1 MTSSTKYIGMDVHKE
16 SISIAVRNATGKIVM
31 ECVIETK
38 ANTIL
43 QFFDGLR
50 GDVQVTFEEGTWA
63 AWLYDLLKPHVG
75 KLVVCDPRRN
85 ALLGDGNQ
93 NDRVDAR
100 KLSDLLYM
108 NKLHAVYHE
117 NHGLRTMKELGRSYL
132 TITRDLSRK
141 PGQKNHQVLYTTKEL
156 PGLQAGYTSSPLEDS
171 IAKEVWSRMQ
181 PKSPQQPR
189 SSTTIRRDGT
199 PYSYLLVALYD
210 GPQNE
215 ISRTGIFLLEG
226 KGRIVEAK
234 IDDINGEWCDGCAVP
249 TSDGGIAS
257 VYSVV
262 NMFTAPQFPYPLLML
277 DTSTVEDRSITL
289 ATFTPEK
296 KYSDY
301 LLYEYTVGCG

>member
-1 MTSSTKYIGMDVHKE
+1 
-16 SISIAVRNATGKIVM
+16 
-31 ECVIETK
+31 
-38 ANTIL
+38 
-43 QFFDGLR
+43 
-50 GDVQVTFEEGTWA
+50 
-63 AWLYDLLKPHVG
+63 
-75 KLVVCDPRRN
+75 
-85 ALLGDGNQ
+85 
-93 NDRVDAR
+93 
-100 KLSDLLYM
+100 
-108 NKLHAVYHE
+108 
-117 NHGLRTMKELGRSYL
+117 
-132 TITRDLSRK
+132 
-141 PGQKNHQVLYTTKEL
+141 
-156 PGLQAGYTSSPLEDS
+156 
-171 IAKEVWSRMQ
+171 MQ

-226 KGRIVEAK
+226 KGHIIATK
-234 IDDINGEWCDGCAVP
+234 IDDINGWCDGCAVP

-262 NMFTAPQFPYPLLML
+262 NMFTAPQFLYPLLML
-277 DTSTVEDRSITL
+277 DTSTLEGRSITL

>member
-1 MTSSTKYIGMDVHKE
+1 VYHRRSILAAAFLAVVFLGSGRTQDNLKSEYIPQRFQDSIHESPKLAWVLPDGTVVAGVQSPKIVIYSRSSTLE
-16 SISIAVRNATGKIVM
+16 NAQRRVTL
-31 ECVIETK
+31 T
-38 ANTIL
+38 TPDSL
-43 QFFDGLR
+43 QF
-50 GDVQVTFEEGTWA
+50 A
-63 AWLYDLLKPHVG
+63 AKNHVACDSPLSEKPPRLTLYDS
-75 KLVVCDPRRN
+75 
-85 ALLGDGNQ
+85 A
-93 NDRVDAR
+93 
-100 KLSDLLYM
+100 
-108 NKLHAVYHE
+108 
-117 NHGLRTMKELGRSYL
+117 
-132 TITRDLSRK
+132 RK
-141 PGQKNHQVLYTTKEL
+141 PGPKSYQVLYTTKEL

-181 PKSPQQPR
+181 PKSPQQSR

-226 KGRIVEAK
+226 KGHIIEAK
-234 IDDINGEWCDGCAVP
+234 IDVINGEWCDGCAVP

-262 NMFTAPQFPYPLLML
+262 NMFTAPQFPYPLIML
-277 DTSTVEDRSITL
+277 DTSTVEGRSITL

-296 KYSDY
+296 KYSEY